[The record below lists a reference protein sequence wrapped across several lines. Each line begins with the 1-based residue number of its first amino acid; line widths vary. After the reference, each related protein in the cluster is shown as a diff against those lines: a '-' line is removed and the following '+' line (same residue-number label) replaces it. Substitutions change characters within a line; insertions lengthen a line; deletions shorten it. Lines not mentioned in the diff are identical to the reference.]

1 MLLSRLVCK
10 KNVRTKT
17 IRGKTFINIW
27 ITKVKLFWKKR
38 GASVLTL
45 QCNSYLSH
53 VRSFFKI
60 SSNFQYISSVSR
72 YSLPCQLFPDT
83 PYYFSVHKST
93 SVVYQG
99 IAFLVNCSQTP
110 HTSSLYTKSTSVV
123 YQGITFL
130 VNCSQTPHPISLY
143 TKSTSVVYQGITF
156 LVNCSQT
163 PHPISLYTKVH
174 Q

>member
-1 MLLSRLVCK
+1 MLLSRLMCK

-17 IRGKTFINIW
+17 IRGKTFIK
-27 ITKVKLFWKKR
+27 TFESQKLNYFGKK
-38 GASVLTL
+38 GAGILTL

-99 IAFLVNCSQTP
+99 I
-110 HTSSLYTKSTSVV
+110 
-123 YQGITFL
+123 
-130 VNCSQTPHPISLY
+130 
-143 TKSTSVVYQGITF
+143 TF